1 MKLLNTMKLLITVQ
15 SHKYKME
22 SYRVQCKKYTKNITP
37 RIVGTNNGKA
47 TIFSKCA
54 TCGSKTSKTKET
66 IK

>member
-22 SYRVQCKKYTKNITP
+22 SYCVQCKKYTKNITP
-37 RIVGTNNGKA
+37 RVVGTNNVKA
-47 TIFSKCA
+47 MILSKCA
-54 TCGSKTSKTKET
+54 TCGSKTSRTKKT